1 MSKNVGRSK
10 VGYARRKPRAQGTE
24 MGVKQSV
31 ARSCVIAFK
40 IPKLQKKTH
49 FPKLVFNRCFHPN
62 LARFGCFA
70 LKSGFVGA
78 PNDNFRKISVRKT
91 I

>member
-31 ARSCVIAFK
+31 ARSCDCF
-40 IPKLQKKTH
+40 QDTKTAEKNS
-49 FPKLVFNRCFHPN
+49 FPKTRL
-62 LARFGCFA
+62 
-70 LKSGFVGA
+70 
-78 PNDNFRKISVRKT
+78 
-91 I
+91 

>member
-31 ARSCVIAFK
+31 ARSCDCFQDTKTAK
-40 IPKLQKKTH
+40 KKLISQNSSLTD
-49 FPKLVFNRCFHPN
+49 VFTR
-62 LARFGCFA
+62 
-70 LKSGFVGA
+70 
-78 PNDNFRKISVRKT
+78 I
-91 I
+91 